1 MPRKTIKEG
10 PLPEDLYLKLTKA
23 IYQMYQWGVPV
34 GGAIEIG
41 RVIMDNYWREK
52 NADKSGG

>member
-1 MPRKTIKEG
+1 MSDKTIKEG
-10 PLPEDLYLKLTKA
+10 PIPTDLYLKLTRV
-23 IYQMYQWGVPV
+23 IYQLYQWGVPV

-52 NADKSGG
+52 NTDKSGG